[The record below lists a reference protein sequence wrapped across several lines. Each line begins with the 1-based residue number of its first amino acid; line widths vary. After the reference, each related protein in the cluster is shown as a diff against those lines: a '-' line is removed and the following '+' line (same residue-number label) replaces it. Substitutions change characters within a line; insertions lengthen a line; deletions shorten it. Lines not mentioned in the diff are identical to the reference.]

1 MLILLY
7 DWACIFFWLVL
18 LTYTWMQQLPSK
30 PSTFKNTAF
39 NIEVLAIYLFEN
51 QYSSLLLT
59 QAPLQLLQSLQN
71 RERFSMFSS
80 ANRKGSRAFLRDKTR
95 CRSHY
100 PTKQKQ
106 FFIAVMY
113 SVCSLYFFVDWSCLC
128 LCFAGIF
135 YFRSKFFG
143 FFFVIRAHH

>member
-1 MLILLY
+1 MLS
-7 DWACIFFWLVL
+7 
-18 LTYTWMQQLPSK
+18 TYTRMQQLPSK

-80 ANRKGSRAFLRDKTR
+80 VNRKGSRAFLRDKTR

-100 PTKQKQ
+100 TTKQKQ
-106 FFIAVMY
+106 VFIAVMY
-113 SVCSLYFFVDWSCLC
+113 SVVYIFLLIGVVCVFVLLVYFTSGASFLDFFCYTGTSL
-128 LCFAGIF
+128 AIQ
-135 YFRSKFFG
+135 
-143 FFFVIRAHH
+143 

>member
-1 MLILLY
+1 MLS
-7 DWACIFFWLVL
+7 
-18 LTYTWMQQLPSK
+18 TYTRMQQLPSK

-80 ANRKGSRAFLRDKTR
+80 VNRKGSRAFLRDKTR

-113 SVCSLYFFVDWSCLC
+113 SVCRLYFLLIGVVCVFVLLVYFTSGASFLDFFCYTSTS
-128 LCFAGIF
+128 FAIQ
-135 YFRSKFFG
+135 
-143 FFFVIRAHH
+143 